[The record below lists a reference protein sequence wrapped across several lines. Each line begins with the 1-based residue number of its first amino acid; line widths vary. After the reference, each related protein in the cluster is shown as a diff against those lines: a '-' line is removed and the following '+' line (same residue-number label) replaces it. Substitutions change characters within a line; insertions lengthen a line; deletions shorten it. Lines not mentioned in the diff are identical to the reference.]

1 MNYFYII
8 LFPACYLFLNL
19 VEKGKI
25 KGKTYFI
32 FSFVFIISVH
42 RVTNKGYQL
51 DFINV
56 ISAILLFPVLIK
68 YFSYIRFKGGNK
80 IYILLIEYIISFLVI
95 ELFVLFF
102 IKQINL
108 KSILSK
114 ESPNFLSDTDERL
127 LLITNS
133 FWSVSV
139 LFYYFGSEFVLMSF
153 ILSALPAT
161 AYMYFITGL
170 GKIQISWSK
179 HNVISFLNKC
189 STVQLNWFTL
199 PNSLLAILNKS
210 LYIVLIFEIS
220 SIFFLFPLYPKITF
234 FYIGSLCIFHLT
246 VLVACGIN
254 FWKWILSNLILMFC
268 IYLVQFNYTHD
279 STTIFSSISIFL
291 LGILYFH
298 KFSDFPI
305 KLSWLDSPLA
315 RIFSVYLVDDKKN
328 MKRITPYDFFPFDTL
343 LSQNRLQFLFPKE
356 KYITGCLGSVQNQ
369 DLYNNL
375 KKISLVLDNKKLIK
389 NKVWDLINSF
399 GTSPDIEESN
409 QNYNNFINF
418 IINNT
423 NIFSKK
429 KSILSILFS
438 HIHSMLGNSQCIL
451 SGKIVE
457 VRFILERKFYSQKLN
472 LLIPIQKIQ
481 KSYII
486 KDHTYL

>member
-1 MNYFYII
+1 M
-8 LFPACYLFLNL
+8 
-19 VEKGKI
+19 
-25 KGKTYFI
+25 
-32 FSFVFIISVH
+32 
-42 RVTNKGYQL
+42 RQL
-51 DFINV
+51 
-56 ISAILLFPVLIK
+56 
-68 YFSYIRFKGGNK
+68 
-80 IYILLIEYIISFLVI
+80 E
-95 ELFVLFF
+95 
-102 IKQINL
+102 L

-114 ESPNFLSDTDERL
+114 EAPDTLSDTDERL

-139 LFYYFGSEFVLMSF
+139 LFYYLGSEFVLMSF

-179 HNVISFLNKC
+179 HNVISFLNKS
-189 STVQLNWFTL
+189 STVQLNWFAL
-199 PNSLLAILNKS
+199 PNSLSAILNKS

-220 SIFFLFPLYPKITF
+220 SIFFLLPLYPKISF
-234 FYIGSLCIFHLT
+234 FYIGSLCVFHLSVFVT
-246 VLVACGIN
+246 CGIN

-268 IYLVQFNYTHD
+268 IYLVQFNYTND
-279 STTIFSSISIFL
+279 IITIFSSISIFL

-298 KFSDFPI
+298 KFSDLPI

-328 MKRITPYDFFPFDTL
+328 MKRITPYDFFPFDTV

-369 DLYNNL
+369 DLYNKFKN
-375 KKISLVLDNKKLIK
+375 ISLVLDNKQLVK

-399 GTSPDIEESN
+399 GTSPDIEKSN
-409 QNYNNFINF
+409 QTYNNFINF

-423 NIFSKK
+423 IIFSKE

-438 HIHSMLGNSQCIL
+438 HIHSMLGNSQSVL

-472 LLIPIQKIQ
+472 LFIPIQKIQ
-481 KSYII
+481 KSYMI